1 MERVILKAP
10 ECQVYTDGNTY
21 CKEIYLAEGLD
32 GTEFYLVDES
42 EVPEPEESE
51 PATEE
56 DYIEALG
63 RFGV

>member
-1 MERVILKAP
+1 MERMILKAP
-10 ECQVYTDGNTY
+10 EGQVYTDGTTY
-21 CKEIYLAEGLD
+21 FKEAYLAEGLD

-42 EVPEPEESE
+42 EVPEPDESE
-51 PATEE
+51 SATEE

>member
-10 ECQVYTDGNTY
+10 EGQVYTDGNTY
-21 CKEIYLAEGLD
+21 CKEIYLAEGLN
-32 GTEFYLVDES
+32 GAEFYLIDES
-42 EVPEPEESE
+42 DVPDIDDGEL
-51 PATEE
+51 ATEE